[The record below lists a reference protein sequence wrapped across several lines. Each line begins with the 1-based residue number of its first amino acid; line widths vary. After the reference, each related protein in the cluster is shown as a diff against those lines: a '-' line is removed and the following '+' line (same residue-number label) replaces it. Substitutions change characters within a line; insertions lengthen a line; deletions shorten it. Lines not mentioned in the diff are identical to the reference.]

1 MAAFAPSTKLTIN
14 GSKWNLNGQPT
25 YRGTAIEG
33 QLLNVR
39 MVNCIFEDAA
49 RADFDPNSNTQ
60 RFIAAIPKY
69 AACGVRLFTVG
80 LQGGLP
86 GYEGAVNTAF
96 EPDGSLKPGYMQ
108 RLGRVIEAC
117 DAEGV
122 AVLVSLFYQRQDQH
136 LQDEQAIRKAIAE
149 TADWL
154 VRQGYTNVAIEIANE
169 FDHRGFTHAIL
180 RDPGGM
186 AGLIRL
192 AQGCVSGRI
201 PVSASSLGHGR
212 LAREVAEAGDFVTP
226 HFNDTPVELYA
237 ERIAALKPYGKPVL
251 CNEDDKTGVVG
262 AAALRTSVAADCSW
276 GYMHLQHNQAYPFH
290 YDGPDDDPQVYE
302 EMRRLSTER

>member
-1 MAAFAPSTKLTIN
+1 MAAFAPSTKLTIT
-14 GSKWNLNGQPT
+14 GSKWHLNGQPT
-25 YRGTAIEG
+25 YQGTAIEG

-39 MVNCIFEDAA
+39 MVNCIFEDET

-69 AACGVRLFTVG
+69 ASCGVKLFTVG

-96 EPDGSLKPGYMQ
+96 EPDGSLKTGYMQ

-136 LQDEQAIRKAIAE
+136 LQDEQAIRQAVSEA
-149 TADWL
+149 AAWL
-154 VRQGYTNVAIEIANE
+154 VQTGYANCAIEVANE
-169 FDHRGFTHAIL
+169 FGHKGFTHAIL
-180 RDPGGM
+180 RDPEGI

-192 AQGCVSGRI
+192 AQGRVSGKI
-201 PVSASSLGHGR
+201 PVSASSLGNGR
-212 LAREVAEAGDFVTP
+212 VPKEVAEAGDFVAP

-251 CNEDDKTGVVG
+251 CNEDDKIGADGV
-262 AAALRTSVAADCSW
+262 AALRAAVTAGCSW
-276 GYMHLQHNQAYPFH
+276 GYMHVQHNQAYPFH
-290 YDGPDDDPQVYE
+290 YDGSGDDPQVYE
-302 EMRRLSTER
+302 EMRRLSAE

>member
-1 MAAFAPSTKLTIN
+1 MAAFAPRTKLTIT
-14 GSKWNLNGQPT
+14 GTKWHLNGQPT

-49 RADFDPNSNTQ
+49 RADFDPEKNTQ

-69 AACGVRLFTVG
+69 ASCGVRLFTVG

-96 EPDGSLKPGYMQ
+96 EPDGSLKHGYMQ

-117 DAEGV
+117 DAKGV

-136 LQDEQAIRKAIAE
+136 LKDEEAIRKAVSD
-149 TADWL
+149 TAVWL
-154 VRQGYTNVAIEIANE
+154 MRAGYANCAIEVANE
-169 FDHRGFTHAIL
+169 FGHKGFTHAIL
-180 RDPGGM
+180 RETEGI

-201 PVSASSLGHGR
+201 PVSASSLGHGK

-226 HFNDTPVELYA
+226 HFNDTPVELYE

-251 CNEDDKTGVVG
+251 CNEDDKIG
-262 AAALRTSVAADCSW
+262 AAGAEALRSAVANGCSW
-276 GYMHLQHNQAYPFH
+276 GYMHVQHNQAYPFH

-302 EMRRLSTER
+302 EMKRLSMER